1 MKQGIFGKKSLLS
14 ILAFAITLTFVTPEA
29 KAVTYG
35 STVSDPTVSAPWV
48 VSIWNSPTND
58 VKDAE
63 FRCSGTLI
71 SPRVVLTAAHCTLEP
86 GAYFVKVKS
95 EALNDQTPLTTVS
108 GVWTSP
114 RYDPKNFTNDIGLL
128 RLDQEFTGI
137 TYPSLANAQAAKS
150 INSKSVFTLYGW
162 GRDQSGNLA
171 DLLRSAK
178 LTLQD
183 PLAAK
188 SFKSLF
194 NPKTMISAGRKIVT
208 EKVWSGACPGDSG
221 GPLIVS
227 INQIKV
233 VAGVT
238 SFGEKSCLTP
248 NPTVFSRV
256 SYYFSDI
263 QNGLKAVELKSNVVN
278 RSAPIATVEPQIT
291 GNLATNGSLT
301 CDPGQWKNSVSASI
315 SWTAPKRLIG
325 TTTPTVRVLTS
336 DAGQVFSCTVIIS
349 TKSGTIVRKVLKK
362 QSASAPLLTSQPS
375 ISGVDLSAP
384 VTPGST
390 LRCDSW
396 NWDGPLDAES
406 IQWFLT
412 SQSNPPAPVNGQLI
426 GTGRTLSLDTAL
438 ISQLKGRFVTCNVTG
453 TRNGFSVDGITSIKL
468 NPLDGP
474 TITSVNISGSSIQAG
489 STLTCL
495 FNTSQSASQISI
507 SWGTSSDGLNFI
519 PFPGIT
525 GNVLQINRSVLQQG
539 AGKVVACQVRV
550 TNSAG
555 QAQRIGVGNTP
566 FPSPPAT
573 PVVSINNSGS
583 VTSSSYLTCSAQSVS
598 GNNSSLSYQW
608 GITTSANSTNFLG
621 GPLSSSFSLNMNQ
634 SSFTQAAGNYL
645 TCVATATNDAGSSS
659 GAASVFVAPIILPLP
674 TLSRPTV
681 LSETTQTTTLT
692 QAIGIPSVFGFDP
705 AKMLLTLSL
714 SPAVGSCSSPIQV
727 STTPTTVDCSGLA
740 SSTTYSAQLTV
751 SYLSGGNGATQVSPI
766 LSFTTSRLQSS
777 LYVCSTSCTG
787 SLTNTQMTALTSDKR
802 AIEAKGLRTV
812 TVNGSETGAPI
823 TNSTCVGSG
832 CNSGVAPSLPVSCG
846 NGGTETTEVVVNIA
860 AQITTAFRYC
870 KPNAT
875 DTTAPTIT
883 NNSLVNTGYAPI
895 IPVTGAPGTSI
906 QVRFGAADASGVAS
920 TSIRLVNPGN
930 VVVATSPGAFLVGSV
945 TSGTYQAYIATASSG
960 PLNGDVY
967 QIQAQASDAS
977 GNSSAWLTIGTFTA
991 QVGALKP
998 VFGNA
1003 TSTSSGF
1010 TFQISNY
1017 DSAYTW
1023 TGSAT
1028 SGGAVSISSSGL
1040 VTVSSLT
1047 SGSSSTATIT
1057 TTRAGYGTA
1066 STSLTGAAANAPLPT
1081 FSAPVVASVTSSF
1094 VVVTQPSRP
1103 SGWDSNWQLIAQ
1115 VYSNDQSTLVGAAS
1129 PGSYYTP
1136 GSGLSVTANNT
1147 GGIAPDTNYQV
1158 RFAVYDS
1165 SLSRYSYGPFTQ
1177 FRTSAVAASISSL
1190 GTIPAP
1196 TTIGI
1201 TYTNQIVLN
1210 SPLLGN
1216 IPGYSASFTWTIRTI
1231 NSAGSLVSSLPANTG
1246 NQIYVT
1252 GLTAGTSY
1260 AVYITATDAAGGSKS
1275 SAPLATITQAAADT
1289 QAPIIDLNNVTVS
1302 PTSLYENGSIS
1313 ISAPISDNVGV
1324 ASVTVVIGQ
1333 LSFNLSRTAGNS
1345 ASGTWSASSGMNFR
1359 QGASDGYL
1367 QPGVYSPVITATDSA
1382 GNSSSVTKSAAFIL
1396 GQQAGGATI
1405 TSANAVSVSGV
1416 LYPGGTVQI
1425 TANVIAYNQT
1435 ISAVRFNSDG
1445 NNLNRNGV
1453 LSEVSGNSYNK
1464 NFSGSFV
1471 LASNQTSGNFTINLV
1486 AETANGRSSST
1497 FPVSVSVSS
1506 VPVDAQA
1513 PSVVAGSA
1521 SLTSPSITGQ
1531 VVSVLN
1537 IGNVSDGMSTNSDY
1551 TVAINVSDNVG
1562 VSSVTFYVD
1571 TSSDPSRLGT
1581 QIPSTI
1587 GYASLVS
1594 GNSQSGMW
1602 SATSRFPS
1610 ISGLAQFSTACG
1622 RYTVRVLAYDAAG
1635 NASGP
1640 IAARPIDIVSC
1651 SR

>member
-495 FNTSQSASQISI
+495 FNASQGASQISI

-740 SSTTYSAQLTV
+740 PSTTYSAQLTV

-1136 GSGLSVTANNT
+1136 GSSLSVTANNT

-1177 FRTSAVAASISSL
+1177 FRTSAAAASISSL

-1289 QAPIIDLNNVTVS
+1289 QAPNIDLNNVTVS

-1359 QGASDGYL
+1359 GGASDGFL

-1435 ISAVRFNSDG
+1435 ISAVRFSSDG

-1594 GNSQSGMW
+1594 GNAQSGMW

>member
-1 MKQGIFGKKSLLS
+1 MKQGIFGKKALLS
-14 ILAFAITLTFVTPEA
+14 ILVFAVTSTFVTPEA

-58 VKDAE
+58 VKDVE

-128 RLDQEFTGI
+128 KLDEEFSGI

-183 PLAAK
+183 QLAAK
-188 SFKSLF
+188 TFKNLF

-227 INQIKV
+227 INQIQV
-233 VAGVT
+233 IAGVT

-278 RSAPIATVEPQIT
+278 RSAPVATVEPQIT
-291 GNLATNGSLT
+291 GNLASNGSLT

-336 DAGQVFSCTVIIS
+336 DAGQIFSCTVIIS

-396 NWDGPLDAES
+396 NWDGPLDSES

-426 GTGRTLSLDTAL
+426 GNGRTLSLDTAL
-438 ISQLKGRFVTCNVTG
+438 ISQLKGRFVTCDVTG
-453 TRNGFSVDGITSIKL
+453 TRNGFSVDGIASIKL

-474 TITSVNISGSSIQAG
+474 TITSVNVSGSSIQVG

-495 FNTSQSASQISI
+495 FNASQSASEVLI
-507 SWGTSSDGLNFI
+507 SWGTSSDGLSFA

-525 GNVLQINRSVLQQG
+525 GNVLQINKSVLQQG
-539 AGKVVACQVRV
+539 AGKVVACQVKV

-573 PVVSINNSGS
+573 PVVTLNNSGA
-583 VTSSSYLTCSAQSVS
+583 VTVNSYLSCSAQAGS
-598 GNNSSLSYQW
+598 GYYGSLAYQW
-608 GITTSANSTNFLG
+608 GITSAPNSTNFLG
-621 GPLSSSFSLNMNQ
+621 GPLSSSYSLSMNQ
-634 SSFTQAAGNYL
+634 SSFSQAAGNYL

-659 GAASVFVAPIILPLP
+659 GAASVFVTPVLLPLP
-674 TLSRPTV
+674 TLGRPTN
-681 LSETTQTTTLT
+681 LGETTQISTLT
-692 QAIGIPSVFGFDP
+692 EAIGVPSIPGFESS
-705 AKMLLTLSL
+705 KMSLMLSI
-714 SPAVGSCSSPIQV
+714 SPSAGSCASGTQV
-727 STTPTTVDCSGLA
+727 SFTPTTIYCSGLA
-740 SSTTYSAQLTV
+740 PSTTYNVQLTV
-751 SYLSGGNGATQVSPI
+751 SHVTGGNGATQVSPS
-766 LSFTTSRLQSS
+766 LSFTTAGIIQSM

-787 SLTNTQMTALTSDKR
+787 SLTSAQISALTSDKR

-823 TNSTCVGSG
+823 TNSTCTGAG
-832 CNSGVAPSLPVSCG
+832 CNPGAAPSLPVSCG
-846 NGGTETTEVVVNIA
+846 NGGTETTEIVANVS
-860 AQITTAFRYC
+860 AQITSAFRYC

-875 DTTAPTIT
+875 DIIAPTIS
-883 NNSLVNTGYAPI
+883 NNSLANTGYEPI

-906 QVRFGAADASGVAS
+906 QVRFGAADSSGVAN
-920 TSIRLVNPGN
+920 TSVRLVNPGN
-930 VVVATSPGAFLVGSV
+930 VVVATSVGSFLVGSV

-967 QIQAQASDAS
+967 QIQAQASDAA
-977 GNSSAWLTIGTFTA
+977 GNASAWLTIGTFTV

-998 VFGNA
+998 VFGSA
-1003 TSTSSGF
+1003 TSTSTGF

-1017 DSAYTW
+1017 DSAYSW

-1028 SGGAVSISSSGL
+1028 SGGTVSISSAGL
-1040 VTVSSLT
+1040 VIVTSLS
-1047 SGSSSTATIT
+1047 SGSSSTVTVT
-1057 TTRAGYGTA
+1057 TTRSGYGTA
-1066 STSLTGAAANAPLPT
+1066 STSLTAAAANAPLPT
-1081 FSAPVVASVTSSF
+1081 FSAPVVASVTSSY
-1094 VVVTQPSRP
+1094 VVVTQPAKP

-1115 VYSNDQSTLVGAAS
+1115 VYSNDQATLVGAAS
-1129 PGSYYTP
+1129 PGIYYTA
-1136 GSGLSVTANNT
+1136 GSALSVTANNT
-1147 GGIAPDTNYQV
+1147 GGIQPDTNYQV

-1165 SLSRYSYGPFTQ
+1165 SLSRYSYGPFAQ
-1177 FRTSAVAASISSL
+1177 FRTASVLPLTVNSISGGMPS
-1190 GTIPAP
+1190 
-1196 TTIGI
+1196 
-1201 TYTNQIVLN
+1201 
-1210 SPLLGN
+1210 
-1216 IPGYSASFTWTIRTI
+1216 SASPVGSSVKVSFRALDGLGIQNAWVQVKNGSGTVIGTYDANLISGSNLDGIYESSISTIIPDFSTGGTFAVEAKVGGNGRI
-1231 NSAGSLVSSLPANTG
+1231 MWDWKAIGSFNLT
-1246 NQIYVT
+1246 YV
-1252 GLTAGTSY
+1252 
-1260 AVYITATDAAGGSKS
+1260 
-1275 SAPLATITQAAADT
+1275 APRDT
-1289 QAPIIDLNNVTVS
+1289 QAPVIDVNSVSVS
-1302 PTSLYENGSIS
+1302 PTSLYENGTITV
-1313 ISAPISDNVGV
+1313 SAPITDNVGV
-1324 ASVTVVIGQ
+1324 SSVSVQIAQ
-1333 LSFNLSRTAGNS
+1333 LTFALSR
-1345 ASGTWSASSGMNFR
+1345 ASGSATSGVWSGTSGMNYR
-1359 QGASDGYL
+1359 GGASDGYL
-1367 QPGVYSPVITATDSA
+1367 QPGVYSPVITASDSA
-1382 GNSSSVTKSAAFIL
+1382 GNVISVTKSAAFIL

-1405 TSANAVSVSGV
+1405 ASASAVSTSGI
-1416 LYPGGTVQI
+1416 LYPGGTIQI
-1425 TANVIAYNQT
+1425 NANVIAYNQT
-1435 ISAVRFNSDG
+1435 ISAVRFSSDG
-1445 NNLNRNGV
+1445 NNLNKTGV
-1453 LSEVSGNSYNK
+1453 LTEVSGNSFNK
-1464 NFSGSFV
+1464 NFSAT
-1471 LASNQTSGNFTINLV
+1471 LTIPANQSPGNYSINLV
-1486 AETANGRSSST
+1486 AETANGRSSNSYSVSIT
-1497 FPVSVSVSS
+1497 VNPAPAPVSQASVTQTYFTGS
-1506 VPVDAQA
+1506 VQQRCPECTTVR
-1513 PSVVAGSA
+1513 AGYNAVYWEAWTLNANTLSIIA
-1521 SLTSPSITGQ
+1521 TNGTDTLTSPEPNHGGRIEQ
-1531 VVSVLN
+1531 N
-1537 IGNVSDGMSTNSDY
+1537 FDYGNGVKKWYGY
-1551 TVAINVSDNVG
+1551 IQLWPGAPVG
-1562 VSSVTFYVD
+1562 TY
-1571 TSSDPSRLGT
+1571 
-1581 QIPSTI
+1581 
-1587 GYASLVS
+1587 
-1594 GNSQSGMW
+1594 
-1602 SATSRFPS
+1602 SATWIATDSA
-1610 ISGLAQFSTACG
+1610 GLQARSS
-1622 RYTVRVLAYDAAG
+1622 AG
-1635 NASGP
+1635 NFTVTP
-1640 IAARPIDIVSC
+1640 L
-1651 SR
+1651 

>member
-14 ILAFAITLTFVTPEA
+14 ILAFAVTLTFVTPEA

-128 RLDQEFTGI
+128 KLDEEFTGI

-474 TITSVNISGSSIQAG
+474 TISSVNISGSSIQAG

-495 FNTSQSASQISI
+495 FNASQSASQISI

-583 VTSSSYLTCSAQSVS
+583 VTSSSYLSCSAQSVS
-598 GNNSSLSYQW
+598 GNGSSFSYQW

-645 TCVATATNDAGSSS
+645 TCVATAANDAGSSS

-681 LSETTQTTTLT
+681 LSETTQITTLT

-740 SSTTYSAQLTV
+740 PSTTYSAQLTV

-875 DTTAPTIT
+875 DATAPTIT

-906 QVRFGAADASGVAS
+906 QVRFGAADTSGVAS

-998 VFGNA
+998 VFGSA

-1081 FSAPVVASVTSSF
+1081 FSAPVVASVTLSF

-1165 SLSRYSYGPFTQ
+1165 TLSRYSYGPFTQ
-1177 FRTSAVAASISSL
+1177 FRTAAVLPLTVNTISGGMPSSASLVGSTVKVSFRALDGLGISNAWVQVKNSSGAVIGTYDATLISGSNLDGNYESSIS
-1190 GTIPAP
+1190 TI
-1196 TTIGI
+1196 
-1201 TYTNQIVLN
+1201 
-1210 SPLLGN
+1210 
-1216 IPGYSASFTWTIRTI
+1216 IPDF
-1231 NSAGSLVSSLPANTG
+1231 SAGGTFSVEARVGG
-1246 NQIYVT
+1246 NGRIMWEWKPIGTFNLTYV
-1252 GLTAGTSY
+1252 
-1260 AVYITATDAAGGSKS
+1260 
-1275 SAPLATITQAAADT
+1275 APKDT
-1289 QAPIIDLNNVTVS
+1289 QAPVIDVNSVSVT
-1302 PTSLYENGSIS
+1302 PTSLYENGTIS
-1313 ISAPISDNVGV
+1313 VSAPITDNVGV
-1324 ASVTVVIGQ
+1324 SSVTVQISQ
-1333 LSFNLSRTAGNS
+1333 LTFALTRV
-1345 ASGTWSASSGMNFR
+1345 SGTATSGVWTGSSGMNFR
-1359 QGASDGYL
+1359 GGASDGFL
-1367 QPGVYSPVITATDSA
+1367 QPGVYSPVITVSDSA
-1382 GNSSSVTKSAAFIL
+1382 GNVVSATKSAAFIL

-1405 TSANAVSVSGV
+1405 ASANAVSTSGV

-1425 TANVIAYNQT
+1425 NANVIAYNQT
-1435 ISAVRFNSDG
+1435 ISAVRFSSDG
-1445 NNLNRNGV
+1445 NNLNKNGV
-1453 LSEVSGNSYNK
+1453 LTEVSGNSYNK
-1464 NFSGSFV
+1464 NFNTTFTI
-1471 LASNQTSGNFTINLV
+1471 AANQAPGNYSINLV
-1486 AETANGRSSST
+1486 AETANGRSSTT
-1497 FPVSVSVSS
+1497 FT
-1506 VPVDAQA
+1506 
-1513 PSVVAGSA
+1513 
-1521 SLTSPSITGQ
+1521 LTI
-1531 VVSVLN
+1531 
-1537 IGNVSDGMSTNSDY
+1537 
-1551 TVAINVSDNVG
+1551 TVA
-1562 VSSVTFYVD
+1562 
-1571 TSSDPSRLGT
+1571 
-1581 QIPSTI
+1581 
-1587 GYASLVS
+1587 ASP
-1594 GNSQSGMW
+1594 G
-1602 SATSRFPS
+1602 
-1610 ISGLAQFSTACG
+1610 
-1622 RYTVRVLAYDAAG
+1622 
-1635 NASGP
+1635 
-1640 IAARPIDIVSC
+1640 
-1651 SR
+1651 